1 MDKSKF
7 FEIVNHYTLRD
18 NLLLNP
24 QFKTVEDAY
33 QQSFH
38 KDSPVDFLNE
48 CFMLTPVKA
57 LVNLDDFIPSFKK
70 AFSTED
76 LSLNGS
82 GGFLNVRTQILFEGY
97 ANGLIFKENNSLN
110 LSWSRTYG
118 WTFSLLKTGQSI
130 EQPEFMSFKNKKSVI
145 QWAEQHGYFVTSF
158 EEDI

>member
-18 NLLLNP
+18 NLLLDP
-24 QFKTVEDAY
+24 KFETVEQAY
-33 QQSFH
+33 QQSFN
-38 KDSPVDFLNE
+38 KDSPVNFLNE
-48 CFMLTPVKA
+48 CFTLEPVNT

-70 AFSTED
+70 AFAAED
-76 LSLNGS
+76 LSLNGA
-82 GGFLNVRTQILFEGY
+82 GGFLSVRTQILFYGY

-118 WTFSLLKTGQSI
+118 WTFMLVKTGKSI
-130 EQPEFMSFKNKKSVI
+130 EQPEFMNFKDKKSVI